1 MRIFPSSRRLPGS
14 KTPALRLRVAT
25 GSSTSSGSTGLQVL
39 HQSTGGLLYELIE
52 IPTSLFASVDQ
63 LTVAQAQLATIPLPP
78 GTSAKDADLRIR
90 VDRSDAKITIAGIK
104 LSATEVHARWQVPRL
119 LSSTNDPD

>member
-1 MRIFPSSRRLPGS
+1 
-14 KTPALRLRVAT
+14 
-25 GSSTSSGSTGLQVL
+25 
-39 HQSTGGLLYELIE
+39 
-52 IPTSLFASVDQ
+52 VDQ